1 MKNKVLKIVNFD
13 FKKKNKFSVNELMV
27 VEAINENID
36 VLFEGKGEA
45 VVRVNE
51 FMNQEEELKKQLLQV
66 IQFIVNIFVNTTLV
80 TEYNIVLLSSIHHTI
95 ESY

>member
-1 MKNKVLKIVNFD
+1 
-13 FKKKNKFSVNELMV
+13 MV
-27 VEAINENID
+27 VEAINENMD